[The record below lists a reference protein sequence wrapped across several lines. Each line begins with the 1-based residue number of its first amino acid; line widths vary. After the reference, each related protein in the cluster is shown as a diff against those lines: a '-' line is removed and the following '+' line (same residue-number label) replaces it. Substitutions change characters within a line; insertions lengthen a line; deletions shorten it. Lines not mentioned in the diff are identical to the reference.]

1 MFKSFF
7 RGLGAVLISIALLGY
22 IGYHV
27 LRGNQTH
34 YTTSVVLETTY
45 ADTVTAPCWFVRDE
59 VLLQTE
65 QTGYLRY
72 AASDG
77 EKIAKGGVVAQVF
90 AQESAITD
98 LQETEALQA
107 QLTQL
112 QSLSAGALEGTR
124 PSTVAEKIAEQMT
137 QLMRG
142 INRGTLTEL
151 DDVRERIRYYF
162 SEKQIITGEMTD
174 FSAQIAELQAQI
186 ADRQAKAVAPAG
198 VLRAPAAGYFAAE
211 ADGYETLL
219 TVDGLTG
226 LTADALRALTP
237 AELPAGTVGKLSRT
251 GVWYAACILPAAEAR
266 LFTVGSTLTLTLP
279 DSGTRVR
286 VQLERVLSGGVDGDA
301 VALFSGSEMTG
312 ETASVRSGDVRI
324 ERSSYRG
331 LQVNRDA
338 VHIEQRTRT
347 VTNDDGTTRTE
358 TVEVQGVYVVYGEQV
373 RFREIAPL
381 YWGEDIVICDASAT
395 RTADAAMLKQYD
407 QVISGGRNLYDGKSI
422 V

>member
-142 INRGTLTEL
+142 
-151 DDVRERIRYYF
+151 
-162 SEKQIITGEMTD
+162 MTA

-219 TVDGLTG
+219 TIDGLTG

>member
-1 MFKSFF
+1 MSRSFF
-7 RGLGAVLISIALLGY
+7 QKLGAVLVSAALLGY

-27 LRGNQTH
+27 LRGNQAH

-45 ADTVTAPCWFVRDE
+45 SDTITAPCWFVRDE

-65 QTGYLRY
+65 QTGFLRY
-72 AASDG
+72 AVTDG
-77 EKIAKGGVVAQVF
+77 EKVAKNGVVAQVF
-90 AQESAITD
+90 AQESAITQ

-112 QSLSAGALEGTR
+112 QSLSAQALEGTK
-124 PSTVAEKIAEQMT
+124 PSTVAEKISEQMT
-137 QLMRG
+137 QLMRC
-142 INRGTLTEL
+142 INRGSLTQL

-174 FSAQIAELQAQI
+174 FSEQIAALKSRLE
-186 ADRQAKAVAPAG
+186 ADRANAVAPTG
-198 VLRAPAAGYFAAE
+198 ELRAPAAGYFAAQ
-211 ADGYETLL
+211 ADGYESLL
-219 TVDGLTG
+219 TVADRTA
-226 LTADALRALTP
+226 LTAESLRDLTP
-237 AELPAGTVGKLSRT
+237 APLPTGTVGKLTRT
-251 GVWYAACILPAAEAR
+251 GVWYAACVLPAAEAR
-266 LFTVGSTLTLTLP
+266 AFAAGSTVWMTLP

-301 VALFSGSEMTG
+301 VVLFSGSEMTG
-312 ETASVRSGDVRI
+312 ETVAVRSGDVQL

-338 VHIEQRTRT
+338 VHIERRTRT
-347 VTNDDGTTRTE
+347 VRDSDGTTRTE
-358 TVEVQGVYVVYGEQV
+358 TVEVQGVYVLYGEQV

-381 YWGEDIVICDASAT
+381 YWGEDIVICDATAT
-395 RTADAAMLKQYD
+395 RTADVAMLKQYD

>member
-1 MFKSFF
+1 MSKSLFP
-7 RGLGAVLISIALLGY
+7 RLGAVLISVALLGY

-27 LRGNQTH
+27 LRGNQTR

-45 ADTVTAPCWFVRDE
+45 TDTITVPCWFVRDE

-72 AASDG
+72 AAADG
-77 EKIAKGGVVAQVF
+77 EKIAKGGAVAQVF

-98 LQETEALQA
+98 LQEIEALQA

-112 QSLSAGALEGTR
+112 QSLSAQALEGTR

-174 FSAQIAELQAQI
+174 FSAQIAELKSQI
-186 ADRQAKAVAPAG
+186 EARQSNAAAPTG
-198 VLRAPAAGYFAAE
+198 VVRAPAAGYFAAE
-211 ADGYETLL
+211 ADGLETVL
-219 TVDGLTG
+219 TIDGLAG
-226 LTADALRALTP
+226 LTADALRAAVP
-237 AELPAGTVGKLSRT
+237 DPLPAGTVGKLSRT
-251 GVWYAACILPAAEAR
+251 TVWYAACILPAADAR
-266 LFTVGSTLTLTLP
+266 QFAVGQTMQMTLP

-286 VQLERVLSGGVDGDA
+286 VQLERVLSGGVNGDA
-301 VALFSGSEMTG
+301 VVLFSGSGMTSQ
-312 ETASVRSGDVRI
+312 TASVRSGEVRI

-331 LQVNRDA
+331 LQVNRSA
-338 VHIEQRTRT
+338 VHIERRTRT
-347 VTNDDGTTRTE
+347 VQNDDGTTRTE
-358 TVEVQGVYVVYGEQV
+358 TVDVQGVYVLYGEQV

-381 YWGEDIVICDASAT
+381 YWGDDIVICDASAT